1 MPLQFGAIG
10 RRLEADMQILT
21 NHIGYSCFSSKNAV
35 VLASDFN
42 TVTNRQDRPLIAQ
55 LINIDTQQVEEEFPV
70 TFVGKVD
77 RWHHGDFAQIDFSRF
92 SKAGRYCFSIR
103 SIQSHSFEIKN
114 DLLMQRTFSDL
125 LHYFKSQR
133 CGGKFD
139 KQDRN
144 APILSSDQSTQQT
157 VDVHGGWYDASGDV
171 SKYLSHLSYA
181 NYLNPQQIPMVVW
194 NMLKGLNLAKNH
206 GDFAKFSQVRLIEEA
221 LFGADF
227 LVRMQSP
234 QGFFYMTV
242 FDKWSKDTA
251 QREICA
257 YETQEGHKGS
267 DYQAGFRQGG
277 GIAIAALAAASQLEE
292 SGEYSQQTYLDCALK
307 GYQHLIEHNTQ
318 YLNDGVENI
327 IDEYCALLASVE
339 LYRSTQ
345 DAFYL
350 SEARRWS
357 QALMLRQTSDENF
370 EHFWSANQDGSRPY
384 FHSAEAGLPTIAL
397 TEYLAIE
404 SDQALRQT
412 TLSVIENAVRFE
424 LTISQQV
431 ANPFGYPRQYVKA
444 VDSDKRDAFFIA
456 HNNESG
462 YWWQGENARL
472 GSLSAMANIVSPYLQ
487 DPQLKNQLQGYA
499 QSALDWILGLNPYD
513 MCMLDGHGHNNP
525 DYLPELG
532 FFNAKGG
539 VCNGITAGFD
549 DESDIA
555 FNPEPQKD
563 DMLQNWRWGEQ
574 WIPHGAW
581 YLLAIIAQQYAVTE
595 STMEANHA

>member
-1 MPLQFGAIG
+1 
-10 RRLEADMQILT
+10 
-21 NHIGYSCFSSKNAV
+21 
-35 VLASDFN
+35 
-42 TVTNRQDRPLIAQ
+42 
-55 LINIDTQQVEEEFPV
+55 
-70 TFVGKVD
+70 
-77 RWHHGDFAQIDFSRF
+77 
-92 SKAGRYCFSIR
+92 
-103 SIQSHSFEIKN
+103 
-114 DLLMQRTFSDL
+114 
-125 LHYFKSQR
+125 
-133 CGGKFD
+133 
-139 KQDRN
+139 
-144 APILSSDQSTQQT
+144 
-157 VDVHGGWYDASGDV
+157 
-171 SKYLSHLSYA
+171 
-181 NYLNPQQIPMVVW
+181 
-194 NMLKGLNLAKNH
+194 
-206 GDFAKFSQVRLIEEA
+206 
-221 LFGADF
+221 
-227 LVRMQSP
+227 
-234 QGFFYMTV
+234 
-242 FDKWSKDTA
+242 
-251 QREICA
+251 
-257 YETQEGHKGS
+257 
-267 DYQAGFRQGG
+267 
-277 GIAIAALAAASQLEE
+277 
-292 SGEYSQQTYLDCALK
+292 
-307 GYQHLIEHNTQ
+307 
-318 YLNDGVENI
+318 
-327 IDEYCALLASVE
+327 
-339 LYRSTQ
+339 
-345 DAFYL
+345 FYL

-487 DPQLKNQLQGYA
+487 DPQLKKQLQGYA

-549 DESDIA
+549 DEADIA

-581 YLLAIIAQQYAVTE
+581 YLLAIISQQYAVTE
-595 STMEANHA
+595 PAVETKYE